1 MVSSPA
7 QVGNPRTMVY
17 MNVIGYK
24 VIMKSPVK
32 TPNQQ
37 TNHTLNWMSFRG
49 NRMQAPKV
57 PHLVLTGALLKG
69 PVGQV
74 DPTAASSTKV

>member
-1 MVSSPA
+1 MVNSPA

-17 MNVIGYK
+17 MNVIRYK
-24 VIMKSPVK
+24 VIMNSSVK

-37 TNHTLNWMSFRG
+37 TNHTLSWMSSRG

-57 PHLVLTGALLKG
+57 QHLILTGALLKG

-74 DPTAASSTKV
+74 DPTAANSTKV